1 MGAQDSLEQ
10 AEDFV
15 GEYGTVSLQML
26 WDPGFDSWSQLG
38 IRGQPAFAIFDGNGL
53 FQTGWYGGANP
64 EDVLDIVAS
73 L

>member
-15 GEYGTVSLQML
+15 DEYGTVSLQML

-38 IRGQPAFAIFDGNGL
+38 IRGQPAFAIFDRSGT
-53 FQTGWYGGANP
+53 FQEGWYGGVSP
-64 EDVLDIVAS
+64 EEVLDIVAS